1 MNIEGSRVLITGGA
15 GFIGSFLAEALS
27 DTCDVLVVD
36 NLSSGKKEFVDALIK
51 EHGVR
56 FAKVDILK
64 GSISQ
69 FFKDRD
75 TVIHLASNPDVRSG
89 IKQPSIHF
97 EANVVMTHRL
107 LESMRSSDIKTV
119 LYSSTSTVYGEP
131 MVSPTPEDYGPL
143 IPISV
148 YGATKLASEALIS
161 SYAKMQGWRAL
172 IFRFAN
178 VVGGR
183 GTHGVT
189 FDFVNKLKKNPKKMQ
204 ILGKP
209 PGTLKSYVH
218 ISDVVTGMMSAWR
231 FEGEQVDF
239 YNVGS
244 EDMMLVGDIAR
255 IVAEE
260 MGLDDVKFEWEG
272 GVDDGRGWAGDVK
285 RMILSI
291 ERLRR
296 TGWRPRFKSAEAVRL
311 AAKELLGKA

>member
-1 MNIEGSRVLITGGA
+1 MSIAGSRVLITGGA
-15 GFIGSFLAEALS
+15 GFIGSHLAEALS
-27 DTCDVLVVD
+27 DSCDVLILD

-56 FAKVDILK
+56 FAKADILK
-64 GSISQ
+64 GSIARYL
-69 FFKDRD
+69 KDRD

-97 EANVVMTHRL
+97 ESNVVMTQRL
-107 LESMRSSDIKTV
+107 LEAMRSSKVKTI

-131 MVSPTPEDYGPL
+131 SVSPTPEEYGPL
-143 IPISV
+143 VPISV

-189 FDFVNKLKKNPKKMQ
+189 YDFVNKLKRDPKKLQ
-204 ILGKP
+204 ILGKY

-218 ISDVVTGMMSAWR
+218 IGDVVAGMISAWR
-231 FEGEQVDF
+231 AEGEQVDF

-244 EDMMLVGDIAR
+244 EDMMQVEDIAR
-255 IVAEE
+255 IVADE
-260 MGLDDVKFEWEG
+260 MGLKDVKFEWEG
-272 GVDDGRGWAGDVK
+272 GVDGGRGWAGDVK
-285 RMILSI
+285 MMILSI
-291 ERLRR
+291 EKLKR
-296 TGWRPRFKSAEAVRL
+296 TGWRPRYKSAEAVRL
-311 AAKELLGKA
+311 AARELLGKI